1 MSSVTDMPTT
11 QRQTIHYPESDGQPM
26 ADTTLQFQWIVLIK
40 ENLAT
45 LFRAR
50 DDVFVAGDLLWYP
63 VEGRRDLCR
72 APDTMVVFGRPKGHR
87 GSYKQWE
94 EGQIAPQ
101 VVFEVRSPANSFK
114 EMADKLLFYDR
125 YGVEEYYL
133 YDPEPEKN
141 EVTGFQRQEDRLRTI
156 DEMNGWVS
164 PRLGIRFDT
173 SGAELRIFAP
183 DGTPFRSHEEI
194 ELERAAEQKAR
205 QQAEQEREQERSARR
220 QVEQECDQER
230 QRAERLA
237 ARLREMG
244 IDPEGLEGESSPD
257 TEQ

>member
-1 MSSVTDMPTT
+1 
-11 QRQTIHYPESDGQPM
+11 M
-26 ADTTLQFQWIVLIK
+26 ADNTRKFQWIVLIK

-45 LFRAR
+45 LFRDQ

-63 VEGRRDLCR
+63 VEGQPRICR

-94 EGQIAPQ
+94 EDQIAPQ
-101 VVFEVRSPANSFK
+101 VVFEVRLSANTFK
-114 EMADKLLFYDR
+114 EMADKLLFYDS

-133 YDPEPEKN
+133 YDPEPGKN
-141 EVTGFQRQEDRLRTI
+141 ELTGFQRQGERLRTI
-156 DEMNGWVS
+156 DKMHGWRS

-173 SGAELRIFAP
+173 SGEALRIFAP
-183 DGTPFRSHEEI
+183 DGTPFRSHQEVVEW
-194 ELERAAEQKAR
+194 AM
-205 QQAEQEREQERSARR
+205 QAEQEREQK
-220 QVEQECDQER
+220 R

-244 IDPEGLEGESSPD
+244 TDPETMAE
-257 TEQ
+257 